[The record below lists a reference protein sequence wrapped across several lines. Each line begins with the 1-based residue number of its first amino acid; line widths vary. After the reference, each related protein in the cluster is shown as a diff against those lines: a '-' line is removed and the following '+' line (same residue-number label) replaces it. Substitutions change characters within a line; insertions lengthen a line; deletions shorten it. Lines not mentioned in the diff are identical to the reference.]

1 MLIEEGLNRA
11 STAVRRIVFRN
22 QESGVDIVET
32 LSPFWIIGI
41 VVNLTLTGLAAWWVI
56 RNMRARKP
64 SQGES
69 AEDAEPGGHG

>member
-1 MLIEEGLNRA
+1 MMIEQSLNRA
-11 STAVRRIVFRN
+11 STAARRIVFRN
-22 QESGVDIVET
+22 QESGVDILAT

-64 SQGES
+64 SEHESGADPERGER
-69 AEDAEPGGHG
+69 G

>member
-1 MLIEEGLNRA
+1 VNRA
-11 STAVRRIVFRN
+11 IGPATSWPDYAK
-22 QESGVDIVET
+22 QESGVDILAT

-64 SQGES
+64 SEHESGADPERGER
-69 AEDAEPGGHG
+69 G